1 MCWQG
6 SFQSGQQR
14 WCWKYISLKINV
26 TIEHHIQFMT
36 WEYMILVKAE
46 LLRET
51 AVKVDTGL
59 ISALACSKQARKS
72 SEDTHFTGY
81 ARFWSVDDL
90 QSCRVD
96 RQRRA
101 CAVHF
106 LICTSILITLPCLV
120 FAIQQFWHCQTQ
132 PWWQGYS
139 PSSPTQLALMV
150 WHLPK
155 TDSVNSPHWP
165 VCKENIFCSG
175 RKERKSIL
183 ENAVSHRMGIPE
195 LA

>member
-72 SEDTHFTGY
+72 SEEELVPSTSWF
-81 ARFWSVDDL
+81 AL
-90 QSCRVD
+90 QSSSHCHAWCSRFNNSCIARPNPGD
-96 RQRRA
+96 KDIPP
-101 CAVHF
+101 
-106 LICTSILITLPCLV
+106 LLPLS
-120 FAIQQFWHCQTQ
+120 W
-132 PWWQGYS
+132 PWWFGIFQRQIVWIIHIGQPAKKIYS
-139 PSSPTQLALMV
+139 V
-150 WHLPK
+150 RGEK
-155 TDSVNSPHWP
+155 
-165 VCKENIFCSG
+165 KEKAF
-175 RKERKSIL
+175 
-183 ENAVSHRMGIPE
+183 
-195 LA
+195 